1 MKKIYPIA
9 TCLLTL
15 LCACN
20 ETFDLQPPSLSYES
34 QILSRNTIDDTSL
47 PEGATAL
54 FNISGDYQL
63 TNQIL
68 TYSNRIWD
76 SEEPISWPNQAKEI
90 YLTAIHPVLNE
101 YSEQTLYTENQLTD
115 ILIAQ
120 DTLKTG
126 NEIEITFKHLF
137 SSLSI
142 HLNETIQKELQEI
155 SLTIPKVVT
164 TLQPSNGNYTTEDK
178 DITIHKTHL
187 GNNEYQFILPP
198 MDDAEL
204 RIALHMAN
212 GDIHNHSLNPHT
224 FLSGYN
230 YECHILKEDQ
240 RPGIKTSEDLLAFSL
255 LINKQSYTGEK
266 SLTDFGEEINGKTVY
281 RLLSDITLTDEECKQ
296 FLPIGYYD
304 SRAFQDIF
312 DGEGHCIYNFTIPDK
327 SIYSKINLTY
337 SGLFGHIGTN
347 GIVQNL
353 HLVQAKTVEN
363 ATCTRTGFI
372 AAMNEGIIM
381 NCHVEQSTANE
392 GVHEKTGI
400 ICGQLSV
407 KGSIVNCSASN
418 NIFTSESSSYVGGL
432 VGYANGTILNS
443 YTYDNRFNLN
453 ANSKGAGAIAG
464 YSPSNYSLT
473 VANCYTYNS
482 ENSNLLYALVPS
494 IKNANVSNF
503 FYNQG
508 TLYNTSNSSNVTKND
523 VYKYDS
529 SFEANDVLVTTW
541 MNNWIGDEGADTY
554 SDFIFRTWNLK
565 NGRITFE

>member
-1 MKKIYPIA
+1 MKKIYSIA

-54 FNISGDYQL
+54 FNISGDFQL

-76 SEEPISWPNQAKEI
+76 SEEPISWPNQAKKI

-142 HLNETIQKELQEI
+142 QLNETIQKELQEI

-164 TLQPSNGNYTTEDK
+164 TLHPSNGNYTTEDK

-198 MDDAEL
+198 MEEGVLKLIL
-204 RIALHMAN
+204 RMVN
-212 GDIHNHSLNPHT
+212 GEIHTHSLEPHT

-230 YECHILKEDQ
+230 YKCHIIKEDQ
-240 RPGIKTSEDLLAFSL
+240 RPGIRTAEDLLAFSL

-266 SLTDFGEEINGKTVY
+266 SLTDFGEEVNGRTVY

-327 SIYSKINLTY
+327 SSYSKVYTDY
-337 SGLFGHIGTN
+337 AGLFGHIGTN
-347 GIVQNL
+347 GCVKNL
-353 HLVQAKTVEN
+353 HLSQAKTVEN
-363 ATCTRTGFI
+363 STCTRIGFI
-372 AAMNEGIIM
+372 AAQNEGVIM
-381 NCHVEQSTANE
+381 NCHVDQSKANE
-392 GVHEKTGI
+392 GVHQRTGY

-407 KGSIVNCSASN
+407 KGYIVNCSSSN
-418 NIFTSESSSYVGGL
+418 NIITSETSNYVGGL

-443 YTYDNRFNLN
+443 YTHNNLYNLN
-453 ANSKGAGAIAG
+453 AKLQGAGGIAG

-473 VANCYTYNS
+473 IANCYTYNS
-482 ENSNLLYALVPS
+482 ESSNQLYALAPS
-494 IKNANVSNF
+494 VKNAIADNL
-503 FYNQG
+503 FYNQQS
-508 TLYNTSNSSNVTKND
+508 LYNSSNSSNVTKNN
-523 VYKYDS
+523 VYKYDV
-529 SFEANDVLVTTW
+529 SFQANGTSIITW
-541 MNNWIGDEGADTY
+541 MNDWIENKGKESY
-554 SDFIFRTWNLK
+554 PDFTFRRWTIK
-565 NGRITFE
+565 NGLPTFE

>member
-1 MKKIYPIA
+1 MKKIYSIA

-34 QILSRNTIDDTSL
+34 RILSRNTIDDASL

-54 FNISGDYQL
+54 FNISGDFQL

-90 YLTAIHPVLNE
+90 YLTAIHPVLNG

-142 HLNETIQKELQEI
+142 RLNETIQKELQEI

-187 GNNEYQFILPP
+187 ENNEYQFILPP
-198 MDDAEL
+198 MEEGVLKLIL
-204 RIALHMAN
+204 RMVN
-212 GDIHNHSLNPHT
+212 GEIHTHSLEPHT

-230 YECHILKEDQ
+230 YKCQIIKEDQ
-240 RPGIKTSEDLLAFSL
+240 RPGIRTAEDLLAFSL

-266 SLTDFGEEINGKTVY
+266 SLTDFGEEIDGRTVY
-281 RLLSDITLTDEECKQ
+281 RLLSDITLTDEECTEL
-296 FLPIGYYD
+296 LPIGFYD

-312 DGEGHCIYNFTIPDK
+312 DGEGHCIHNLTIPDK
-327 SIYSKINLTY
+327 STYSKVYTDY
-337 SGLFGHIGTN
+337 AGLFGHIGTN
-347 GIVQNL
+347 GCVKNL
-353 HLVQAKTVEN
+353 RLIHAKTVDN
-363 ATCTRTGFI
+363 SIGTRIGFI
-372 AAMNEGIIM
+372 AAQNEGTIM
-381 NCHVEQSTANE
+381 NCHVEQSTLNE
-392 GVHEKTGI
+392 GVHQRTGF

-407 KGSIVNCSASN
+407 KGYIVNCSASYN
-418 NIFTSESSSYVGGL
+418 TLTSETYTYVGGL

-443 YTYDNRFNLN
+443 YTYDNRFNLK

-494 IKNANVSNF
+494 IKNASVSNF

-508 TLYNTSNSSNVTKND
+508 TLYNTSNSSNVTKNN
-523 VYKYDS
+523 VFKYNT
-529 SFEANDVLVTTW
+529 SFQVNDTPIITSMNDWTKNEGKNTYPNFTFNTW
-541 MNNWIGDEGADTY
+541 AI
-554 SDFIFRTWNLK
+554 K
-565 NGRITFE
+565 NGSPTFE

>member
-1 MKKIYPIA
+1 MKKIYSIA

-20 ETFDLQPPSLSYES
+20 ETFNLQPQSLSYES
-34 QILSRNTIDDTSL
+34 RILSRNTIDDTSL

-54 FNISGDYQL
+54 FNISGGFQL

-198 MDDAEL
+198 MEEGVLKLIL
-204 RIALHMAN
+204 RMAN
-212 GDIHNHSLNPHT
+212 GEIHTHSLEPHT

-230 YECHILKEDQ
+230 YKCHIIKEDQ
-240 RPGIKTSEDLLAFSL
+240 RPGIRTAEDLLAFSL
-255 LINKQSYTGEK
+255 LINKQSYTGVK
-266 SLTDFGEEINGKTVY
+266 SLTDFGEEIDGRTVY

-296 FLPIGYYD
+296 LLPIGYYD

-327 SIYSKINLTY
+327 SSYSKVYTDY
-337 SGLFGHIGTN
+337 AGLFGHIGTN
-347 GIVQNL
+347 GCVKNL
-353 HLVQAKTVEN
+353 HLSQAKTVEN
-363 ATCTRTGFI
+363 STCTRIGFI
-372 AAMNEGIIM
+372 AAQNEGIIM
-381 NCHVEQSTANE
+381 NCHVDQSKANE
-392 GVHEKTGI
+392 GVHQRTGY

-407 KGSIVNCSASN
+407 KGYIVNCSSSN
-418 NIFTSESSSYVGGL
+418 NIITSETSNYVGGL

-443 YTYDNRFNLN
+443 YIHNNLYNLN
-453 ANSKGAGAIAG
+453 AKLQGAGAIAG

-473 VANCYTYNS
+473 IANCYTYNS
-482 ENSNLLYALVPS
+482 ESSNQLYALAPS
-494 IKNANVSNF
+494 VKNAIADNL
-503 FYNQG
+503 FYNQQS
-508 TLYNTSNSSNVTKND
+508 LYNSSNSSNVTKNN
-523 VYKYDS
+523 VYKYDA
-529 SFEANDVLVTTW
+529 SFQVNGTSIITW
-541 MNNWIGDEGADTY
+541 MNDWIENKGKESY
-554 SDFIFRTWNLK
+554 PDFTFRRWTIK
-565 NGRITFE
+565 NGLPTFE